1 MEQAKTFWQSWSMR
15 KRIIL
20 IGGTLAILG
29 LAGAIAWWAMR
40 PAFDPAFTGL
50 KEADAAEIATAL
62 DAMQVPHR
70 FADGGAT
77 LLVPADAVYDV
88 RMKLVAQGVPHGGTV
103 GFESFKDS
111 DFGVTEFAQRVNY
124 QRALQGELERTIGSI
139 GEIASVRVH
148 LTLRRAGM
156 FESDESPSKASVTVS
171 LQPGRTL
178 EPRQVAGI
186 QRLVAS
192 AVDGLLPER
201 VAVLGPGGTPLSAGA
216 GGAAEQGDEQARI
229 ENRLHQRVDGLLRD
243 VLGDAARY
251 SVSVDVRLNYDRVKQ
266 MSDRLLAQGKD
277 GNGLVVRQKSS
288 TSHGAPVAEGE
299 AARSSGGDSE
309 LEFAHG
315 REQEEVERAP
325 GRIERISIGVVLP
338 AGMPDAT
345 VARLQSVIGAAA
357 GLDTARGDRLDIA
370 AVAIGALP
378 APTRAAAGAVAAAPV
393 AGTHAAS
400 TAEVL
405 GGFPVWAWIALG
417 VALAAGATGA
427 GVGIGR
433 RRREPRRLTPA
444 ERERMLADVRQ
455 WIDLPERL

>member
-1 MEQAKTFWQSWSMR
+1 MEQVRTFWKSWSLR
-15 KRIIL
+15 KRIAL
-20 IGGTLAILG
+20 VGGVVAIV
-29 LAGAIAWWAMR
+29 AVAAAVAWWTMR
-40 PAFDPAFTGL
+40 PSFDPVFTDL
-50 KEADAAEIATAL
+50 KEADAAEIAAAL

-88 RMKLVAQGVPHGGTV
+88 RMKLVAQGVPHGGNV

-139 GEIASVRVH
+139 SEIASVRVH

-171 LQPGRTL
+171 LHPGRTL

-192 AVDGLLPER
+192 AVDGLVPER
-201 VAVLGPGGTPLSAGA
+201 VAVLGPGGSPLSTGA

-229 ENRLHQRVDGLLRD
+229 ENRLRQRVDGLLRD
-243 VLGDAARY
+243 VLGDAARF
-251 SVSVDVRLNYDRVKQ
+251 SVSVDVQLNYDRVKQ
-266 MSDRLLAQGKD
+266 VSDRLLAQGKD

-288 TSHGAPVAEGE
+288 NSHGASTAEGE
-299 AARSSGGDSE
+299 AARSGGDSE

-325 GRIERISIGVVLP
+325 GRVEKISIGVVIP
-338 AGMPDAT
+338 AGVADAT
-345 VARLQSVIGAAA
+345 VTRLQAVIAAAA
-357 GLDTARGDRLDIA
+357 GLDTQRGDRLDIA
-370 AVAIGALP
+370 AVA
-378 APTRAAAGAVAAAPV
+378 AGARTVAVPSVPPGTSPVAARGVP
-393 AGTHAAS
+393 AAD
-400 TAEVL
+400 
-405 GGFPVWAWIALG
+405 GGFVMPAWPVWVWIALSVG
-417 VALAAGATGA
+417 VAAGATGL
-427 GVGIGR
+427 GFGIGA
-433 RRREPRRLTPA
+433 RRREPRRLAHA

-455 WIDLPERL
+455 WLELPERP

>member
-1 MEQAKTFWQSWSMR
+1 MEQGKSFWRGWSMR
-15 KRIIL
+15 KRSVL
-20 IGGTLAILG
+20 AGGVVAILA
-29 LAGAIAWWAMR
+29 LAGALAWWSMR
-40 PAFDPAFTGL
+40 PRFDSVFTDL
-50 KEADAAEIATAL
+50 KETDAAEIAAAL
-62 DAMQVPHR
+62 DTMQIPHR

-88 RMKLVAQGVPHGGTV
+88 RMKLVAQGVPHGGNV

-139 GEIASVRVH
+139 AEIASVRVH

-171 LQPGRTL
+171 LHPGRTL

-192 AVDGLLPER
+192 AVDGLVPER
-201 VAVLGPGGTPLSAGA
+201 VTVLGPGGAPLS
-216 GGAAEQGDEQARI
+216 GGTGSAAEQNDEQVRI
-229 ENRLHQRVDGLLRD
+229 ENRLRQRVDGLLRD
-243 VLGDAARY
+243 ALGDAARY

-266 MSDRLLAQGKD
+266 VSDRLLSQGKD

-288 TSHGAPVAEGE
+288 AGHAAPSTEGE
-299 AARSSGGDSE
+299 PSVRTGGDTE

-325 GRIERISIGVVLP
+325 GRVERISIGIVIP
-338 AGMPDAT
+338 AGVPEAT
-345 VARLQSVIGAAA
+345 VARLQTVIGAAA
-357 GLDTARGDRLDIA
+357 GLDAQRGDRLDIA
-370 AVAIGALP
+370 AVAGATATVRP
-378 APTRAAAGAVAAAPV
+378 APIAAAAAPV
-393 AGTHAAS
+393 VVARPGADQPVKPAGLPA
-400 TAEVL
+400 
-405 GGFPVWAWIALG
+405 WAWIVLG
-417 VALAAGATGA
+417 AGIAAGATGL
-427 GVGIGR
+427 GFGLGR
-433 RRREPRRLTPA
+433 RRREPRRLSPA

-455 WIDLPERL
+455 WLELPERL

>member
-1 MEQAKTFWQSWSMR
+1 MEQAKSFWQGWSMR
-15 KRIIL
+15 KRIVL
-20 IGGTLAILG
+20 AGGTMAILA
-29 LAGAIAWWAMR
+29 LAGAIAWWSMR
-40 PAFDPAFTGL
+40 ITFEPVFTDL
-50 KEADAAEIATAL
+50 KETDAAEITAAL
-62 DAMQVPHR
+62 DTMQVPHR

-88 RMKLVAQGVPHGGTV
+88 RMKLVSQGVPHGGNV

-139 GEIASVRVH
+139 AEIASVRVH

-156 FESDESPSKASVTVS
+156 FETDESPSKASVAVS
-171 LQPGRTL
+171 LHPGRTL
-178 EPRQVAGI
+178 DPRQVAGI

-192 AVDGLLPER
+192 AVDGLMPER
-201 VAVLGPGGTPLSAGA
+201 VAVLGPGGAPLSAGT

-229 ENRLHQRVDGLLRD
+229 ETRLRQRVDGLLRD

-266 MSDRLLAQGKD
+266 VSDRLLAQGKD

-288 TSHGAPVAEGE
+288 TTHAAPASEGE
-299 AARSSGGDSE
+299 ASRTGGDSE

-325 GRIERISIGVVLP
+325 GRIERISIGVVIP
-338 AGMPDAT
+338 AGVPEAT
-345 VARLQSVIGAAA
+345 VARLQAVIGAAA
-357 GLDTARGDRLDIA
+357 GLDTQRGDRLDIA
-370 AVAIGALP
+370 AVA
-378 APTRAAAGAVAAAPV
+378 AAPRGIAV
-393 AGTHAAS
+393 SPVAS
-400 TAEVL
+400 TASTPRAAVAP
-405 GGFPVWAWIALG
+405 GAVGTDHPFAWPAWAWIVLG
-417 VALAAGATGA
+417 VALAGGATGA
-427 GVGIGR
+427 GFGLGR
-433 RRREPRRLTPA
+433 RRRQPRRLAPA

-455 WIDLPERL
+455 WLELPERL